1 MMDRKKRPM
10 TALDYIK
17 NQPRLQD
24 KHLTK
29 TTNTFSALA
38 EFPPLSY
45 AKAASSN
52 SGQTSSKT
60 ATPTQKSDYYTKPY
74 YQHIHT
80 TYFPKPITLKELQNY
95 INRVFYETSLW
106 TTDNVTKN
114 QTFYEYILVD
124 SMSASIVHHENQN
137 NPDQIDYSTCKI
149 IRVASYRD
157 LGFTN
162 LHTQKPFNTPGFYIP
177 GYTYTDYQN
186 AFFYTFFRRPF
197 THSWFIQ
204 FQFNCPKLIPNW
216 FYEWWYYFGPVDQ
229 IYPEPILKTSLPY
242 YQKQTP
248 QPSIPILSK
257 IAFHIDM
264 GIPWICSWHFHLTQ
278 LQPDMPMSLQQRP
291 ASPTGSG
298 SSSKSKGK
306 KAVLQE
312 IFQALQKTFDVSD
325 SESDEVNQQDEP
337 MQDSE
342 DPFGGPCAQDP
353 KKKKVKSIV

>member
-1 MMDRKKRPM
+1 
-10 TALDYIK
+10 
-17 NQPRLQD
+17 
-24 KHLTK
+24 
-29 TTNTFSALA
+29 
-38 EFPPLSY
+38 
-45 AKAASSN
+45 
-52 SGQTSSKT
+52 
-60 ATPTQKSDYYTKPY
+60 
-74 YQHIHT
+74 
-80 TYFPKPITLKELQNY
+80 
-95 INRVFYETSLW
+95 
-106 TTDNVTKN
+106 
-114 QTFYEYILVD
+114 
-124 SMSASIVHHENQN
+124 MSASIVHHENQN

-149 IRVASYRD
+149 IRVASYGD

-204 FQFNCPKLIPNW
+204 FQFNFPKLIPNW

-306 KAVLQE
+306 KAALQE
-312 IFQALQKTFDVSD
+312 IFQALQKTLDVSD

-353 KKKKVKSIV
+353 NDIYKKKKKKKKVKSIA

>member
-1 MMDRKKRPM
+1 M
-10 TALDYIK
+10 TALDYNK

-24 KHLTK
+24 KHLTQI
-29 TTNTFSALA
+29 TNTFSALA

-52 SGQTSSKT
+52 SGQTSSKS

-80 TYFPKPITLKELQNY
+80 THFPKPITLKELQNY

-124 SMSASIVHHENQN
+124 SMFASIVHHENQN

-197 THSWFIQ
+197 THS
-204 FQFNCPKLIPNW
+204 C
-216 FYEWWYYFGPVDQ
+216 EADQ
-229 IYPEPILKTSLPY
+229 SL
-242 YQKQTP
+242 
-248 QPSIPILSK
+248 
-257 IAFHIDM
+257 H
-264 GIPWICSWHFHLTQ
+264 TQ
-278 LQPDMPMSLQQRP
+278 LAFFIDQVWNLPLSTDFTASLEKLRDDP
-291 ASPTGSG
+291 ELFNEASSNG
-298 SSSKSKGK
+298 
-306 KAVLQE
+306 A
-312 IFQALQKTFDVSD
+312 
-325 SESDEVNQQDEP
+325 
-337 MQDSE
+337 
-342 DPFGGPCAQDP
+342 
-353 KKKKVKSIV
+353 

>member
-1 MMDRKKRPM
+1 MTDRKKRPM

-24 KHLTK
+24 KHLTQ

-52 SGQTSSKT
+52 SGQTSSKSV
-60 ATPTQKSDYYTKPY
+60 TPTQKYDYYTKPY

-80 TYFPKPITLKELQNY
+80 THFPKPITLKELQNY

-162 LHTQKPFNTPGFYIP
+162 LHTQNPSIPPAFTYPDIPTQITKTPFS
-177 GYTYTDYQN
+177 
-186 AFFYTFFRRPF
+186 
-197 THSWFIQ
+197 THSSVDHSPIH
-204 FQFNCPKLIPNW
+204 
-216 FYEWWYYFGPVDQ
+216 VDQ
-229 IYPEPILKTSLPY
+229 IYREPILKTSLPY

-278 LQPDMPMSLQQRP
+278 LQPDMPMSLVKQFRV
-291 ASPTGSG
+291 
-298 SSSKSKGK
+298 KWWDKYD
-306 KAVLQE
+306 QE
-312 IFQALQKTFDVSD
+312 RCSITSMQKFFTDNRNI
-325 SESDEVNQQDEP
+325 E
-337 MQDSE
+337 
-342 DPFGGPCAQDP
+342 
-353 KKKKVKSIV
+353 KSIVQLSRSIPTEDQPVVRVSSSPSSGSRACRRQGVELAVDVEGFMRWWS